1 MNHLSIVLSVV
12 LLVSC
17 PVYTD
22 CCSSWTVFLGAVNIF
37 GDEGEDS
44 SMATHR
50 SVGAFEDGR
59 EEWTSYTERLEQYFE
74 ANDIKTSEKKHAILL
89 SVGGAATYSKL
100 SAIWQP
106 RGGRRITALE
116 SWCRSCKLTTTLHH
130 QWLYSNLLLTPVHR
144 RIVQQYRNSWRRFD
158 SCQSPVSLTPRL
170 TICCRTDWCVAF
182 AAMSRCNASFW
193 PSQISHLRKPSS
205 LASPQKQPRRMPGNY
220 SRVQSPKDLRLWA
233 IISRHDRR
241 GLHHH
246 PRVIDV
252 MTSSIQPRTAASKL
266 QNVTTAGRRATLWKF
281 VAARTNG
288 DSHIRG
294 L

>member
-1 MNHLSIVLSVV
+1 MYHNPVPDLCLNFLKTGARSGRPTWNVWSSASRQMTLRQQRRSMQ
-12 LLVSC
+12 SC
-17 PVYTD
+17 
-22 CCSSWTVFLGAVNIF
+22 W
-37 GDEGEDS
+37 
-44 SMATHR
+44 
-50 SVGAFEDGR
+50 AFAEQ
-59 EEWTSYTERLEQYFE
+59 RL
-74 ANDIKTSEKKHAILL
+74 T
-89 SVGGAATYSKL
+89 KL

-106 RGGRRITALE
+106 RGGRRITALG
-116 SWCRSCKLTTTLHH
+116 SWCSLCKLTATLHH
-130 QWLYSNLLLTPVHR
+130 QWLYSDLLLTPVHR
-144 RIVQQYRNSWRRFD
+144 RIVQQYHNLWRSFD
-158 SCQSPVSLTPRL
+158 SCQSPVSLTPRS

-193 PSQISHLRKPSS
+193 PSQISPLRKPLS

-220 SRVQSPKDLRLWA
+220 SRVQSPKELRLWA

-281 VAARTNG
+281 VAARTNR
-288 DSHIRG
+288 DSHMPSAGACDNIQASVTHHVLNEAHTEEVEDSRQ
-294 L
+294 LATHNYPCT